1 MKEKMDKEYSDAF
14 NGTKPDESGEGGT
27 GMAEEAAAPAVMI
40 AVDPVV
46 NEEQTPAEAME
57 AGTESAVAAEETP
70 AVMAEGETDLQ
81 GGEGGMAGEPTGESE
96 MSPEDVQREKS
107 WEGRLRKREEEL
119 AAREAEMGKP
129 GESMAAG
136 EALAKLSDQFG
147 PEFAD
152 LIVQVIKEQSSGHE
166 GSEDI
171 AALREE
177 VGSVISDLKFAQ
189 HKRDILAAK
198 SDAYD
203 IGETPEFKEW
213 CASQDD
219 AEECARI
226 VANGTAV
233 EVINLLTRYEEYLNK
248 DADTGGGEE
257 EDAATAVRGS
267 SPITL
272 PNRPVA
278 GDEDEYQ
285 AAWKAL

>member
-14 NGTKPDESGEGGT
+14 NGKKDE
-27 GMAEEAAAPAVMI
+27 MAAAAPAVI
-40 AVDPVV
+40 VAVSAEDKK
-46 NEEQTPAEAME
+46 EGEQTPAEAMDT
-57 AGTESAVAAEETP
+57 GTEPAVDAEETP
-70 AVMAEGETDLQ
+70 AVPAEGETD
-81 GGEGGMAGEPTGESE
+81 MAGEAAGEPAGEYE
-96 MSPEDVQREKS
+96 MSPEDIQREKS
-107 WEGRLRKREEEL
+107 WEGRLKKREEEL
-119 AAREAEMGKP
+119 AAREAELGKS
-129 GESMAAG
+129 GEEAGERPEPG
-136 EALAKLSDQFG
+136 EALAKLSEQFG

-152 LIVQVIKEQSSGHE
+152 LIVQVIKEQSAGHE

-171 AALREE
+171 EALREE

-198 SDAYD
+198 ADAYD
-203 IGETPEFKEW
+203 IGETTEFKEW

-248 DADTGGGEE
+248 DKDAGGEAE
-257 EDAATAVRGS
+257 EAATAVRGS
-267 SPITL
+267 SPISL